1 MLPEKVSDV
10 FWNQVWLR
18 THSLQTLTQS
28 YTYLK
33 TDVACLLAYSNYR
46 NHNLMLFPKS
56 AVPPFRL
63 PPPSNKVKVVPHKF
77 KLKSIWCVFERKTGS
92 PTQSVLICHC
102 RIIQLARLLHILL
115 SLFSKC
121 NPFGLKQVFSI
132 CNALPKT
139 DYHRQRSQSL
149 FIFCRLKKKN
159 SNQNL
164 STY

>member
-1 MLPEKVSDV
+1 M

-18 THSLQTLTQS
+18 LRSLQTLTQS
-28 YTYLK
+28 YIYSIYIWRQMRP
-33 TDVACLLAYSNYR
+33 ACLLIPIIGIIISCRSLNR
-46 NHNLMLFPKS
+46 QC
-56 AVPPFRL
+56 PPFRL
-63 PPPSNKVKVVPHKF
+63 PSSSNKVKVVPHKF

-92 PTQSVLICHC
+92 LTHSVLICRR